1 MNEAIGPI
9 QPLGTLGHGA
19 HSTILH
25 VRRRKDGRQY
35 ALKVVPIAGRE
46 ERKFLDQAKFEF
58 RVASLLQ
65 HPNLLR
71 IHRLECER
79 DWLFRVRKVQL
90 LLDYVN
96 GKTLDQVPGLTMPKK
111 VQIFEK
117 IADALAHMHRRG
129 VCHADIKP
137 NNVMLSRTGEVKV
150 IDFGLAWIKGEPK
163 GRVQGTPEY
172 MAPEQGK
179 ETTVTE
185 QSDVYNLGATMYRI
199 LSGHLPPSAIQ
210 SGMNRHMFA
219 QLYLPV
225 SAHVATVPKPLCDLV
240 NRCMAYKAAQRPQRM
255 ADVRTELQGLVEKLV
270 KRDEDRLEGF
280 EW

>member
-25 VRRRKDGRQY
+25 VRRRKDGKQY
-35 ALKVVPIAGRE
+35 ALKVVPIAGPE

-58 RVASLLQ
+58 RVASLLG

-71 IHRLECER
+71 IHRLETER

-90 LLDYVN
+90 LLEYVN
-96 GKTLDQVPGLTMPKK
+96 GKTLDQVPGLTLPKK

-179 ETTVTE
+179 QTTVTE
-185 QSDVYNLGATMYRI
+185 QSDIYNLGATMYR
-199 LSGHLPPSAIQ
+199 LVSGHLPPSAIQ
-210 SGMNRHMFA
+210 AGMNRQMFA

-225 SAHVATVPKPLCDLV
+225 SAHMPATPKALSDLV
-240 NRCMAYKAAQRPQRM
+240 DRCMAYKAEKRPQRM
-255 ADVRTELQGLVEKLV
+255 ADVRTELQSLVERLV
-270 KRDEDRLEGF
+270 RRDEDRLEGF